1 MEIRIDDVYEL
12 HSLDIDIPEDLEKM
26 LQLKAQKMQ
35 PLKEWLEFK
44 EDANP
49 RSIEDNIFIR
59 GIISKEE
66 IGSMFWDYLSSET
79 VPSEKKINQLWI
91 RTRESKSTIESEIK
105 SVKKSIYFKEGL
117 DYFKIKSINIIIGK

>member
-1 MEIRIDDVYEL
+1 MEMRIADVDEL
-12 HSLDIDIPEDLEKM
+12 HSLEIDIPEDVEEM
-26 LQLKAQKMQ
+26 LKLKAKTMQ

-49 RSIEDNIFIR
+49 RKIKNNVFSRD
-59 GIISKEE
+59 IISKEK
-66 IGSMFWDYLSSET
+66 IGSIFWDYLSSET
-79 VPSEKKINQLWI
+79 VPSEKKIIQLWI

-105 SVKKSIYFKEGL
+105 SIRKSIFFKEGL

>member
-1 MEIRIDDVYEL
+1 MEMRIADVEEL
-12 HSLDIDIPEDLEKM
+12 HSLDIDIPEDVEKM
-26 LQLKAQKMQ
+26 LQCKAQKMQ

-49 RSIEDNIFIR
+49 RSIGENIFIR
-59 GIISKEE
+59 GIISKEK

-91 RTRESKSTIESEIK
+91 RTRESKSTIESKIN
-105 SVKKSIYFKEGL
+105 SIRKSIYFKEGL
-117 DYFKIKSINIIIGK
+117 DYFKIKSINIIIKP